1 MYFLVL
7 VRSLWSTFLGEM
19 WLLYFFL
26 CEVVQF
32 IQYLY
37 WVLKLNMFNN
47 FKVLTTGT
55 IYSHLEM

>member
-1 MYFLVL
+1 MYFVVL
-7 VRSLWSTFLGEM
+7 IRSLWSTFLGER

-37 WVLKLNMFNN
+37 WVLKLNMFNS
-47 FKVLTTGT
+47 F
-55 IYSHLEM
+55 